1 MATPA
6 RQKKRPGGKKPT
18 KVTIDILLHSQPKR
32 LFLAELP
39 PPPISLLPPRDST
52 AFIVSKLVLPVPLNV
67 PRDYVPQR
75 RMFYTIGWT
84 DLPSARVCVDAA
96 KVLEYVSPRELED
109 WEYNDQLRR
118 EEEQRRAA
126 AAPAPAPQ
134 LEKKRPGRPRKG
146 PAQAQREAA
155 AAAIG
160 VEAVALESEAED
172 VRADNKAV
180 AGPSLSTPSKRKLEE
195 LLRDTEAEETAEE
208 SEDAAIRRQL
218 YPGTDSEAPY
228 PEEMEVDSE
237 AVDLLEPARGIQ
249 ETSSRASSL
258 AATGPS
264 ARAPFARAS
273 RASPALSGGGMPSS
287 ASSSSVFRSAPPSLP
302 DLKGKGPATATKPP
316 QPAAI
321 LKDFAPAAAVKSTQ
335 FAPTVKPATPAAA
348 TKQAVPA
355 KPVSEAKQPASVRR
369 ESTPRSRGS
378 TRTSTPLVS
387 NYFPPASSNGAPPQP
402 PRRESTGFTPVITP
416 VPIPVRPS
424 SFSSASAV
432 QAPTPT
438 PTPATNATPSASADA
453 QSARKS
459 ASKQRPAKKRKRA
472 KGEQPDNEWKVKA
485 LLADKYD
492 DDLDNNL
499 VRYFKVLWDG
509 DWPPNQNPTWEP
521 EDNISEDLKEEY
533 LRKKERDAKMRN
545 GYRVGGPSPGKSP
558 AKQPPFLPKKRY
570 SNVAEAFEGGID
582 ELSNDRATGKHGAE
596 DDDEDGE
603 ETFVVT
609 DEPRQ
614 RNGDGAAAPSF
625 SALDQKLNTYR
636 SVFERGG

>member
-6 RQKKRPGGKKPT
+6 RQKKRPGGKKFT
-18 KVTIDILLHSQPKR
+18 KVTVEILLHSQPKR

-39 PPPISLLPPRDST
+39 LPPISLLPPRDST
-52 AFIVSKLVLPVPLNV
+52 AFIVSKLVLPVPLDV

-75 RMFYTIGWT
+75 RLFYTIGWT

-126 AAPAPAPQ
+126 AAPTPQ
-134 LEKKRPGRPRKG
+134 AEKKKPGRPRKG

-160 VEAVALESEAED
+160 VEPVFLESEAED
-172 VRADNKAV
+172 VRADNKAA

-237 AVDLLEPARGIQ
+237 AVDLLEPARGLQ
-249 ETSSRASSL
+249 ETSSRASSP
-258 AATGPS
+258 AAAGPS
-264 ARAPFARAS
+264 TRAPFARA
-273 RASPALSGGGMPSS
+273 RASPDLWGGGMPSS
-287 ASSSSVFRSAPPSLP
+287 ASSSSVFPSAPPFLP
-302 DLKGKGPATATKPP
+302 DLKGKGPATAAKPP
-316 QPAAI
+316 KPAAI
-321 LKDFAPAAAVKSTQ
+321 SKDFAPAAAVKPTQPTQ
-335 FAPTVKPATPAAA
+335 FTPTVKPSTPATA
-348 TKQAVPA
+348 TKQPVPA
-355 KPVSEAKQPASVRR
+355 KSVSAAKQPASVRR

-378 TRTSTPLVS
+378 PRTSTPLMS
-387 NYFPPASSNGAPPQP
+387 NHFPPPSSNGAPPQP
-402 PRRESTGFTPVITP
+402 PRRKSTGFTPVITP

-432 QAPTPT
+432 PAPTPT
-438 PTPATNATPSASADA
+438 PTLAANATPSASAGA
-453 QSARKS
+453 PSAPKY

-472 KGEQPDNEWKVKA
+472 KEEQPDHEWKVKA

-492 DDLDNNL
+492 YDLDNNL
-499 VRYFKVLWDG
+499 VRYFKVLWEG

-521 EDNISEDLKEEY
+521 EDNISEDLKEVY

-558 AKQPPFLPKKRY
+558 AKPPPFLPKKRY

-582 ELSNDRATGKHGAE
+582 EFDRLAGKNGP
-596 DDDEDGE
+596 DDDEEDGE
-603 ETFVVT
+603 EMFVIT

-614 RNGDGAAAPSF
+614 RNGRGAAAPSF
-625 SALDQKLNTYR
+625 SAFDQKLNTYR
-636 SVFERGG
+636 SVFGRGG